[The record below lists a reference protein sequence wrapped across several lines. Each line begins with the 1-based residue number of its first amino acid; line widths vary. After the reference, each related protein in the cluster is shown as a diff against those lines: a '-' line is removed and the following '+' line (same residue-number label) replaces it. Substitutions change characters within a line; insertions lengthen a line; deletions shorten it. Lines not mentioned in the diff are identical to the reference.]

1 MDIRLLDLVY
11 TKNTPLIQ
19 LSYYQPL
26 TISKIISPFPFW
38 EKANIN
44 GNTYQFT
51 LMLLVLTVWA
61 LKYPSAPPEILVT
74 GLAGEAL
81 WPVPVAPSFR
91 LYQYLYMAASL
102 QIISMRTLSPLLIS
116 LAGSSVNFSHGQ
128 LVLPAISEYQP
139 GFFGQCFYDT
149 IQEFSHESGIQL
161 LLRLIVLSGPGLSAL
176 RKCLLIPR
184 CRKRSRSRSSNA
196 A

>member
-1 MDIRLLDLVY
+1 
-11 TKNTPLIQ
+11 
-19 LSYYQPL
+19 
-26 TISKIISPFPFW
+26 
-38 EKANIN
+38 
-44 GNTYQFT
+44 
-51 LMLLVLTVWA
+51 
-61 LKYPSAPPEILVT
+61 
-74 GLAGEAL
+74 
-81 WPVPVAPSFR
+81 
-91 LYQYLYMAASL
+91 MAASL